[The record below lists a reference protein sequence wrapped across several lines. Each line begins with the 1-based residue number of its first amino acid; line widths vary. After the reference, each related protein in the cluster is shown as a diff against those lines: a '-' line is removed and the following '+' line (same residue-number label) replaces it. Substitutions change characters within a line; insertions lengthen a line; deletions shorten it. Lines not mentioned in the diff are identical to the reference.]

1 MSKRSLF
8 WGNGS
13 GKLGEAVFYRAG
25 GEQRTRTYVKTVK
38 NPKSYQQA
46 LQRAKFNNMVGTY
59 KAISTAIQS
68 FFTDRASN
76 QSPFNAYFKLNWPQN
91 LWVADKDIT
100 GVNEGVFSGFY
111 VSNGKF
117 QLDTTLTPQLYEE
130 SGLDPDKYYLG
141 WNIPES
147 SFTIPVDG
155 VNGFVVL
162 GKQWYELLVGT
173 TNPFG
178 LPAEF
183 NVSVIIVKQG
193 FASNGAQLFTV
204 KCSADSEEHLRFV
217 QGSPRME
224 VPTQEQID
232 LTFMCLNGTIK
243 ESTASEAGSVTGV
256 SKIAVG
262 KGGATAADIPIGAAV
277 VVSFKD
283 ASGKQC
289 TKSSIVYGQA
299 LTVIASDYRPDSETG
314 MAIISQYQTVST
326 LIE

>member
-68 FFTDRASN
+68 FFTDRQSN

-91 LWVADKDIT
+91 LWVADKELT

-117 QLDTTLTPQLYEE
+117 QMDTTLTPQLYEE
-130 SGLDPDKYYLG
+130 AGLDPDKYYLA
-141 WNIPES
+141 WNIPVGN
-147 SFTIPVDG
+147 FTIPING

-162 GKQWYELLVGT
+162 GKQWYELLVGS

-178 LPAEF
+178 LPSEF

-193 FASNGAQLFTV
+193 FAGNGAQLFTV

-217 QGSPRME
+217 QGSPRLE

-232 LTFMCLNGTIK
+232 LTFMCLNGTTNA
-243 ESTASEAGSVTGV
+243 STATAAGSVTGV

-262 KGGATAADIPIGAAV
+262 KGGATAADISIGAAV

-299 LTVIASDYRPDSETG
+299 LTETAADYRPDSETG
-314 MAIISQYQTVST
+314 MAIISEYQTVST

>member
-46 LQRAKFNNMVGTY
+46 LQRTRFNNMVGTY

-68 FFTDRASN
+68 FFTDRQSN
-76 QSPFNAYFKLNWPQN
+76 QSPFNAFFKLNWPQN
-91 LWVADKDIT
+91 LWVADKDMT

-117 QLDTTLTPQLYEE
+117 QLDTTLTPALYEDA
-130 SGLDPDKYYLG
+130 GIDPEKYYLS
-141 WNIPES
+141 WNIPQGN
-147 SFTIPVDG
+147 FTIPMNG

-162 GKQWYELLVGT
+162 GSQWYELLVGN

-178 LPAEF
+178 LPSEF

-193 FASNGAQLFTV
+193 YTGNGAQLFTV
-204 KCSADSEEHLRFV
+204 KCSADSQEHLRFV
-217 QGSPRME
+217 QGSPRLE

-232 LTFMCLNGTIK
+232 LTFMCMNGVIK
-243 ESTASEAGSVTGV
+243 EASASAAGSVTGV

-262 KGGATAADIPIGAAV
+262 KGGATAAAIPIGAAV

-289 TKSSIVYGQA
+289 TKSAIVYGQA
-299 LTVIASDYRPDSETG
+299 LTEIAADYKPDGAVG
-314 MAIISQYQTVST
+314 MSIISQYQTVST

>member
-46 LQRAKFNNMVGTY
+46 LQRTKFNNMVGTY
-59 KAISTAIQS
+59 KAISTAVQS
-68 FFTDRASN
+68 FFTDRQSN
-76 QSPFNAYFKLNWPQN
+76 QSPFNAYFRLNWPQN
-91 LWVADKDIT
+91 LWVADKDMT
-100 GVNEGVFSGFY
+100 GVGEGVFSGFY

-117 QLDTTLTPQLYEE
+117 QLDTTLTPQLHEDA
-130 SGLDPDKYYLG
+130 GVDPEKYYLA
-141 WNIPES
+141 WNIPTGN
-147 SFTIPVDG
+147 FTIPADG

-162 GKQWYELLVGT
+162 GSQWYELLVGT

-183 NVSVIIVKQG
+183 DVSVIIVMQG
-193 FASNGAQLFTV
+193 YTGNGAQLYTV
-204 KCSADSEEHLRFV
+204 KCSANSQEHLRFV
-217 QGSPRME
+217 QGSPRLT
-224 VPTQEQID
+224 VPTQEKID
-232 LTFMCLNGTIK
+232 LTFMCMNGTINA
-243 ESTASEAGSVTGV
+243 STATEAGSVKGV
-256 SKIAVG
+256 SMISVG

-299 LTVIASDYRPDSETG
+299 LTDIAADYKPDSDVG
-314 MAIISQYQTVST
+314 MSIISQYQTVST

>member
-46 LQRAKFNNMVGTY
+46 LQRTKFNNMVGTY

-68 FFTDRASN
+68 FFSDRASN
-76 QSPFNAYFKLNWPQN
+76 QSPFNAFFKLNWPQN
-91 LWVADKDIT
+91 LWVADKDMT

-117 QLDTTLTPQLYEE
+117 QMDTTLTPQLYEE
-130 SGLDPDKYYLG
+130 AGLDPDKYYLT
-141 WNIPES
+141 WNIPQGN
-147 SFTIPVDG
+147 FTIPVDG

-162 GKQWYELLVGT
+162 GKQWYELLVGS

-178 LPAEF
+178 LPSEF
-183 NVSVIIVKQG
+183 NVSVIIVQQG
-193 FASNGAQLFTV
+193 YTGNGAQLFTV

-224 VPTQEQID
+224 IPTQEQID
-232 LTFMCLNGTIK
+232 LTFMCLNGEI
-243 ESTASEAGSVTGV
+243 EEATASAAGGVTGV

-299 LTVIASDYRPDSETG
+299 LTAIAADYRPDGEVG
-314 MAIISQYQTVST
+314 MAIISQYQTVSA

>member
-46 LQRAKFNNMVGTY
+46 LQRTKFNNMVGTY
-59 KAISTAIQS
+59 KAISTAVQS
-68 FFTDRASN
+68 FFTDRQSN

-91 LWVADKDIT
+91 LWVADKDMT

-117 QLDTTLTPQLYEE
+117 QMDTTLTPQLYEE
-130 SGLDPDKYYLG
+130 AGLDPDKYYLG
-141 WNIPES
+141 WNIPEG
-147 SFTIPVDG
+147 SFTIPING

-162 GKQWYELLVGT
+162 GSQWYELLVGA

-178 LPAEF
+178 LPSEF

-193 FASNGAQLFTV
+193 YTGNGAQLFTV
-204 KCSADSEEHLRFV
+204 KCSADSQEHLRFV
-217 QGSPRME
+217 QGSPRMKI
-224 VPTQEQID
+224 PTQEQID
-232 LTFMCLNGTIK
+232 LTFMCLNGEIT
-243 ESTASEAGSVTGV
+243 EATASTAGGVTGV

-299 LTVIASDYRPDSETG
+299 LTEIAADYRPDGEVG
-314 MAIISQYQTVST
+314 MSIISQYQTVSS

>member
-25 GEQRTRTYVKTVK
+25 GEQRTRTYIKTVK

-46 LQRAKFNNMVGTY
+46 LQRTKFNNMVGTY

-68 FFTDRASN
+68 FFTDRQSN
-76 QSPFNAYFKLNWPQN
+76 QSPFNAFFKLNWPQN
-91 LWVADKDIT
+91 LWVADKDMT
-100 GVNEGVFSGFY
+100 GVNEGIFSGFY

-130 SGLDPDKYYLG
+130 AGLDPDKYYLG
-141 WNIPES
+141 WNIPQGN
-147 SFTIPVDG
+147 FTIPVNG

-162 GKQWYELLVGT
+162 GSQWYELLVGD

-178 LPAEF
+178 LPSEF

-193 FASNGAQLFTV
+193 YTGNGAQLFTV
-204 KCSADSEEHLRFV
+204 KCSADSQEHLRFV

-224 VPTQEQID
+224 VPTQKQID
-232 LTFMCLNGTIK
+232 LTFMCLNGEIT
-243 ESTASEAGSVTGV
+243 EATASAAGGVTGV

-277 VVSFKD
+277 VVSFND

-299 LTVIASDYRPDSETG
+299 LTEIAADYRPDGEVG
-314 MAIISQYQTVST
+314 MSIISQYQTVST

>member
-25 GEQRTRTYVKTVK
+25 GEQRTRAYVKTVK

-59 KAISTAIQS
+59 KAISTAVQS
-68 FFTDRASN
+68 FFTDRQPN
-76 QSPFNAYFKLNWPQN
+76 QSPFNAFFKLNWPQN
-91 LWVADKDIT
+91 LWVADKEIT
-100 GVNEGVFSGFY
+100 GVDEGIFSGFY

-117 QLDTTLTPQLYEE
+117 QLDTTLTPQLYEDA
-130 SGLDPDKYYLG
+130 GLDPEKYYLV
-141 WNIPES
+141 WNIPEGN
-147 SFTIPVDG
+147 FTIPANG
-155 VNGFVVL
+155 TNGFVVL

-173 TNPFG
+173 SNPFG
-178 LPAEF
+178 LPSEF
-183 NVSVIIVKQG
+183 NVSVVIVKQG

-217 QGSPRME
+217 QGSPRLE
-224 VPTQEQID
+224 IPTQEQID
-232 LTFMCLNGTIK
+232 LTFVCLNGK
-243 ESTASEAGSVTGV
+243 LDESTATEAGSVTGV
-256 SKIAVG
+256 SRIAVG

-299 LTVIASDYRPDSETG
+299 LTAIAADYRPGSETG